1 MMTLHNN
8 IKDFAEL
15 IQLTAAHFGISPDFV
30 EKDYWITSVLKRLA
44 LSANTG
50 SIVFKGGTSLSK
62 GYRLINRFSE
72 DIDIAMINENLT
84 GNALKTKT
92 RSIEK
97 EITTDL
103 TEIIEPEITSKGSM
117 FRKSVFQYPVVTPNR
132 LSSGT
137 PKRIIIEINS
147 FANPYPY
154 AKQTITSFIAE
165 YLHIINQKE
174 AIEEY
179 GLQPF
184 SINVLDKSRTM
195 VEKLVSVVRFS
206 FNENPVKA
214 IASKI
219 RHFYDLYFLA
229 NDEQCKAYLYSDSFK
244 KDFAELYAHDQR
256 TFDTPTNW
264 QGKTVEQSPLT
275 TDFPAL
281 WDKLKDTYRSELS
294 QLAFSVIPEEKDVA
308 ESFHFILQQINHNK

>member
-1 MMTLHNN
+1 MMILHNN
-8 IKDFAEL
+8 TIDFSEL
-15 IQLTAAHFGISPDFV
+15 IQLTAVHNGISPDFI
-30 EKDYWITSVLKRLA
+30 EKDYWITSILQKLA
-44 LSANTG
+44 LSVNAD

-84 GNALKTKT
+84 GNALKSKI
-92 RSIEK
+92 RSVEK

-103 TEIIEPEITSKGSM
+103 LEINEPGTTSKGSM
-117 FRKSVFQYPVVTPNR
+117 FRKSVFQYPVVAFNR

-154 AKQTITSFIAE
+154 DKQTITSFIAE
-165 YLHIINQKE
+165 FLAVINRKD

-195 VEKLVSVVRFS
+195 VEKLISLVRFS
-206 FNENPVKA
+206 FDENPVKA
-214 IASKI
+214 VASKI
-219 RHFYDLYFLA
+219 RHFYDIFYLV
-229 NDEQCKAYLYSDSFK
+229 NDEQCKAYLHSDNFK
-244 KDFAELYAHDQR
+244 KDFAELYAHDQQ
-256 TFDTPTNW
+256 TFETPSGW
-264 QGKTVEQSPLT
+264 QGKTVEQSPLIN
-275 TDFPAL
+275 DFPAL
-281 WDKLKDTYRSELS
+281 WENLKEVYNTELS
-294 QLAFSVIPEEKDVA
+294 PYAFSKIPNERVVADTFVDVINSYIMP
-308 ESFHFILQQINHNK
+308 I

>member
-8 IKDFAEL
+8 SKDFAEL
-15 IQLTAAHFGISPDFV
+15 IQLTAVHFRISPDFV
-30 EKDYWITSVLKRLA
+30 EKDYWITAVLKKLA
-44 LSANTG
+44 LSGNTG
-50 SIVFKGGTSLSK
+50 SIVFKGGTSLFK
-62 GYRLINRFSE
+62 GYRLIDRFSE

-84 GNALKTKT
+84 GNALKTKI
-92 RSIEK
+92 RSVEK

-103 TEIIEPEITSKGSM
+103 VEIIEPEITSKGSM

-165 YLHIINQKE
+165 FLNVINRKE

-179 GLQPF
+179 GLLPF

-195 VEKLVSVVRFS
+195 VEKLVSLIRFS
-206 FNENPVKA
+206 FDENPVKA
-214 IASKI
+214 VASKI

-229 NDEQCKAYLYSDSFK
+229 NDDQSKAYLHSDNFK
-244 KDFAELYAHDQR
+244 RDFVELYSHDQQ
-256 TFDTPTNW
+256 TFDTPLGW
-264 QGKTVEQSPLT
+264 QGKSVEQSPLI
-275 TDFPAL
+275 TDFPSL
-281 WDKLKDTYRSELS
+281 WDKLKETYRSELS
-294 QLAFSVIPEEKDVA
+294 QLAFSSIPDEKDVA
-308 ESFHFILQQINHNK
+308 ESFIEVTKSI

>member
-8 IKDFAEL
+8 TKEFTEL
-15 IQLTAAHFGISPDFV
+15 IQLTSVHFGISPDFV
-30 EKDYWITSVLKRLA
+30 EKDYWITSVLKKLA

-84 GNALKTKT
+84 GNALKTKIG
-92 RSIEK
+92 SVEK

-103 TEIIEPEITSKGSM
+103 TEIVEPQITSKGSM
-117 FRKSVFQYPVVTPNR
+117 FRKSVFQYPVITSRR
-132 LSSGT
+132 LNSGT
-137 PKRIIIEINS
+137 PRRIIIEINS

-165 YLHIINQKE
+165 FLNAINRKE
-174 AIEEY
+174 VIEEY

-184 SINVLDKSRTM
+184 SINMLDKSRTM
-195 VEKLVSVVRFS
+195 LEKLISLIRFS
-206 FNENPVKA
+206 FDENPVKA
-214 IASKI
+214 VASKI

-229 NDEQCKAYLYSDSFK
+229 NDEQCKAYLHSDNFK
-244 KDFAELYAHDQR
+244 KDFAELYAHDQQ
-256 TFDTPTNW
+256 TFETPSGW
-264 QGKTVEQSPLT
+264 QGKLVEQSPLK
-275 TDFPAL
+275 TDFSAF
-281 WDKLKDTYRSELS
+281 WNKLKDTYRSELP
-294 QLAFSVIPEEKDVA
+294 QLAFSSIPDEKEVA
-308 ESFHFILQQINHNK
+308 ESFSEVIKLI

>member
-1 MMTLHNN
+1 MMLHNN
-8 IKDFAEL
+8 TKEFAEL
-15 IQLTAAHFGISPDFV
+15 IQLTATHFGISPDFV
-30 EKDYWITSVLKRLA
+30 EKDYWITSALKRLA

-62 GYRLINRFSE
+62 GYRLINRFS
-72 DIDIAMINENLT
+72 DDVDIAMINENLT
-84 GNALKTKT
+84 GNALKTKI

-103 TEIIEPEITSKGSM
+103 TEIVEIDITSKGSM
-117 FRKSVFQYPVVTPNR
+117 FRKSVFQYPVVTSNR
-132 LSSGT
+132 LNSGT

-154 AKQTITSFIAE
+154 AKQTITSFIEE
-165 YLHIINQKE
+165 YLQVINQKE
-174 AIEEY
+174 AIEKY

-184 SINVLDKSRTM
+184 SLNVLDKSRTM
-195 VEKLVSVVRFS
+195 VEKLVSLVRFS
-206 FNENPVKA
+206 FDENPVKA

-219 RHFYDLYFLA
+219 RHFYDLYFLT

-244 KDFAELYAHDQR
+244 KDFAELYNHDQQ

-264 QGKTVEQSPLT
+264 QGKKFEQSPLIS
-275 TDFPAL
+275 DFSAL
-281 WDKLKDTYRSELS
+281 WDKLKETYRSELS
-294 QLAFSVIPEEKDVA
+294 QLAFSIIPEERVVA
-308 ESFHFILQQINHNK
+308 ESFIEIVKFIK

>member
-1 MMTLHNN
+1 MTLHNN
-8 IKDFAEL
+8 AKDFTEL
-15 IQLTAAHFGISPDFV
+15 IQLTAGHFGISPDFV
-30 EKDYWITSVLKRLA
+30 EKDYWITSVLKKLA
-44 LSANTG
+44 LSANTD

-72 DIDIAMINENLT
+72 DVDIAMINENLT
-84 GNALKTKT
+84 GNALKTKI

-117 FRKSVFQYPVVTPNR
+117 FRKSVFQYPVVATNR
-132 LSSGT
+132 LSNGT

-165 YLHIINQKE
+165 FLNVINQKE

-184 SINVLDKSRTM
+184 SVNVLDKSRTM
-195 VEKLVSVVRFS
+195 VEKLVSLVRFS
-206 FNENPVKA
+206 FDENPIKA

-229 NDEQCKAYLYSDSFK
+229 NDEQCKTYLHSDNFK
-244 KDFAELYAHDQR
+244 TDFAELYAHDQQ
-256 TFDTPTNW
+256 TFDTPTGW
-264 QGKTVEQSPLT
+264 QGKAVEQSPLT
-275 TDFPAL
+275 TDFPNL

-294 QLAFSVIPEEKDVA
+294 QLTFSTIPDERVVA
-308 ESFHFILQQINHNK
+308 ESFMEIIKLMR